1 MVKLHCLGGFREVG
15 RNAVLVESKSANI
28 MLDYGFAVESGEIP
42 KIPKEKVDACFITHG
57 HLDHLGMAPMLHHRK
72 NNMTYANAPKGYR
85 YRPDNCASMLDMP
98 DKQRDPREF
107 AGLKNQGAT

>member
-72 NNMTYANAPKGYR
+72 NNMTYATAPTFDFAQLYLTEL
-85 YRPDNCASMLDMP
+85 YVEY
-98 DKQRDPREF
+98 DKYLHED
-107 AGLKNQGAT
+107 L